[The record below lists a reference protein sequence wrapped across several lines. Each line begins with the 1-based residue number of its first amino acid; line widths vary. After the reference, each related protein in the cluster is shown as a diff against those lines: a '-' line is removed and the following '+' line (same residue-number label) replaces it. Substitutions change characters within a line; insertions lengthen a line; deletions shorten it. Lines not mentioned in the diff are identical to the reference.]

1 MYLNKDITTMK
12 SMLQVWSRKTLVTN
26 FYGYRCY
33 ATNTMT
39 LVRESLRPTLKAPD
53 SRKTYLVDMYS
64 HLWKENQIVLLAH
77 HNNLLATENESIR
90 KQLKKIDEKN
100 NSIEFRKLKGSIF
113 KYFLRAS
120 NHPDPSSKAAAR
132 SVKRK
137 NIRHPLE
144 NLLKGPTAAIIIKDL
159 DPSLVKQVSKVLAS
173 QKERLFIMG
182 GKVGDEYMT
191 LENIEEF
198 KMLKSLPELRAELVS
213 LLNMA
218 SGGGIVQTLEAST
231 NALAMTL
238 ESRKNELEKAEKSE
252 SSE

>member
-1 MYLNKDITTMK
+1 M
-12 SMLQVWSRKTLVTN
+12 QVWNKPVIFSKTLLVRSFASN
-26 FYGYRCY
+26 
-33 ATNTMT
+33 T
-39 LVRESLRPTLKAPD
+39 LVAQVEENARSTLKAAD

-64 HLWKENQIVLLAH
+64 HLWKENEIVLLAH
-77 HNNLLATENESIR
+77 HNNLLSSENENIR

-100 NSIEFRKLKGSIF
+100 KTSKIEFRKLKGSIF
-113 KYFLRAS
+113 KYFLRAVS
-120 NHPDPSSKAAAR
+120 HPDPASKAAAR
-132 SVKRK
+132 MIKRK

-182 GKVGDEYMT
+182 GKVGNEYMT
-191 LENIEEF
+191 IENIEEF
-198 KMLKSLPELRAELVS
+198 KNLKTLPELRAELVT

-218 SGGGIVQTLEAST
+218 SGGGVVKILEAST

-238 ESRKNELEKAEKSE
+238 ECRKNELEKAEKSE
-252 SSE
+252 AS